1 MTKKELEAQCRSFQ
15 ITGRQLAQTL
25 QKLKASI
32 QKIED
37 EAKANQGEMTQEE
50 AYRHTTLQTIMDKT
64 YEDIAGTLAM
74 FP

>member
-1 MTKKELEAQCRSFQ
+1 MTKRELEKQCRDFQ
-15 ITGRQLAQTL
+15 VSSRKLVQTL

-32 QKIED
+32 KKIED
-37 EAKANQGEMTQEE
+37 EAKAHQGEMTQEE
-50 AYRHTTLQTIMDKT
+50 AYRHTTLQNIMDKT

>member
-1 MTKKELEAQCRSFQ
+1 MTKRELEKQCRDFQ
-15 ITGRQLAQTL
+15 ISSRKLAQTL

-32 QKIED
+32 KKIED
-37 EAKANQGEMTQEE
+37 EAKAHQGEMTQEE
-50 AYRHTTLQTIMDKT
+50 AYRHTTLKNIMDKT

>member
-1 MTKKELEAQCRSFQ
+1 MTKRELEKQCRDFQ
-15 ITGRQLAQTL
+15 ISSRKLAQTL

-32 QKIED
+32 KKIED
-37 EAKANQGEMTQEE
+37 EAEAHQGEMTQEE
-50 AYRHTTLQTIMDKT
+50 AYRHTTLHNIMDKT

>member
-1 MTKKELEAQCRSFQ
+1 MTKRELEKQCRDFQ
-15 ITGRQLAQTL
+15 ISSRKLAQTL

-32 QKIED
+32 KKIED
-37 EAKANQGEMTQEE
+37 KAKAHQGEITQEE
-50 AYRHTTLQTIMDKT
+50 AYRHTILQNIMDKT

>member
-1 MTKKELEAQCRSFQ
+1 MTKRELEKQCRDFQ
-15 ITGRQLAQTL
+15 ISSRKLAQTL

-32 QKIED
+32 KKIED
-37 EAKANQGEMTQEE
+37 EAKAHQGEMTQEE
-50 AYRHTTLQTIMDKT
+50 AYRHTTLQNIMDKI

>member
-1 MTKKELEAQCRSFQ
+1 MTKRELEKQCRDFQ
-15 ITGRQLAQTL
+15 ISSRKLAQTL

-32 QKIED
+32 KKIED
-37 EAKANQGEMTQEE
+37 EAKAHQGEMTQEE
-50 AYRHTTLQTIMDKT
+50 AYRHTILQNIMDKT

>member
-1 MTKKELEAQCRSFQ
+1 MTKKELEQQCRDFQ
-15 ITGRQLAQTL
+15 LSSRKLAQTL

-37 EAKANQGEMTQEE
+37 EAEAHQGEMTQEE

>member
-1 MTKKELEAQCRSFQ
+1 MTKRELEKQCRDFQ
-15 ITGRQLAQTL
+15 ISSRKLAQTL

-32 QKIED
+32 KKIED
-37 EAKANQGEMTQEE
+37 EAKTHQGEMTQEE
-50 AYRHTTLQTIMDKT
+50 AYRHTTLQNIMDKT